1 MGTHATYWFS
11 SIDLVAERGGCQGD
25 PMRAEAPTPKDTEL
39 TERVIEQG
47 RALVHAIEGLRVI
60 EPSGWF
66 ERAIAGLLL
75 AAYRRRLKMIIA
87 TAPSWVGGRILSA
100 AEGVGQTVLFGQ
112 N

>member
-1 MGTHATYWFS
+1 MM
-11 SIDLVAERGGCQGD
+11 IPED
-25 PMRAEAPTPKDTEL
+25 PNPEDVHT

-87 TAPSWVGGRILSA
+87 AVPSWVGGRILSA
-100 AEGVGQTVLFGQ
+100 AEGVSQPVLFG
-112 N
+112 NN